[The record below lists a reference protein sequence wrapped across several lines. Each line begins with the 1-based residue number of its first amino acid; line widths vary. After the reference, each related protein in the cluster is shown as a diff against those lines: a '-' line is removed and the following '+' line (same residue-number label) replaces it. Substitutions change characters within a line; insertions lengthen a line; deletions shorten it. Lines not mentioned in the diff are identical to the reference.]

1 MTRRL
6 FWASALLLVSG
17 SAAQAQDTAYC
28 TLPGELV
35 SEDAIG
41 DGTDPSGTQPSP
53 VPAHDIKAVHFA
65 EPGTD
70 AAGRLH
76 IVLKVG
82 EFPPVDPP
90 NGIYQVN
97 FVLADGVERF
107 VSWAPYKRPD
117 LPKFTYG
124 HVEILATGTRST
136 VSDGPTDPE
145 SVATPDGTILWVVPA
160 GKIPGL
166 ETGAVMDNIVGEARF
181 LFGVTTGVTLPTD
194 TTPAGFYE
202 VRGNAS
208 CAGAG
213 KSGSGLVAGGLPAGL
228 LLLLAMAGWA
238 QRAWRD

>member
-1 MTRRL
+1 MKLYPTV
-6 FWASALLLVSG
+6 AAAAVLLCSPVVL
-17 SAAQAQDTAYC
+17 AQDTAYC
-28 TLPGELV
+28 SLPGELV
-35 SEDAIG
+35 SDEASGDA
-41 DGTDPSGTQPSP
+41 TDPSGTTPSP
-53 VPAHDIKAVHFA
+53 VLAHDIEAIYFA

-76 IVLKVG
+76 VTMKVG

-90 NGIYQVN
+90 NSIYQVN

-124 HVEILATGTRST
+124 HIEILATGTRST

-145 SVATPDGTILWVVPA
+145 SAATPDGTILWVLPV

-166 ETGAVMDNIVGEARF
+166 EPGANIDNIMGEARF

-194 TTPAGFYE
+194 TTSAGFYTL
-202 VRGNAS
+202 RGNAS

-213 KSGSGLVAGGLPAGL
+213 KSGSGLVAGGVPAGL
-228 LLLLAMAGWA
+228 LLGLMLIGLA
-238 QRAWRD
+238 RRRH